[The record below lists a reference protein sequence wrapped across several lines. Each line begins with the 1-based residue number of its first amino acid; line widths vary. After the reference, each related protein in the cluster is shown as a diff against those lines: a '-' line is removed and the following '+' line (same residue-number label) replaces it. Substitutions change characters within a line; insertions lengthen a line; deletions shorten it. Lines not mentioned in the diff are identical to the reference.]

1 MSQTQQQ
8 STKTRRRAPEEK
20 RASILTSAKA
30 LFRAHGFEGVST
42 SQIAKAAGVSEGM
55 IFHNFGSKK
64 GLFTQI
70 LADYARA
77 AAAATMPDDL
87 SELTEEYVVRSAFDF
102 SDSHPDVH
110 EMLMRSGSEFSE
122 ADVEQQSDIIVEVI
136 RQKLELGA
144 GQDKVRRGNTKIM
157 AQLQFA
163 VVDAAYREWRRTNDP
178 ALREDYIQEAIRC
191 MQAMLAPSH

>member
-1 MSQTQQQ
+1 MSQPQQQ
-8 STKTRRRAPEEK
+8 NQTRRRAPEEK
-20 RASILTSAKA
+20 RASILHAAKT

-42 SQIAKAAGVSEGM
+42 AQIAKAAGVSEGM

-64 GLFTQI
+64 GLFTFI

-87 SELTEEYVVRSAFDF
+87 SELSEEYVVRSAFDF
-102 SDSHPDVH
+102 SDRHPDVH
-110 EMLMRSGSEFSE
+110 EMLMRSGSEFSGSE
-122 ADVEQQSDIIVEVI
+122 IDQQSDIIVEVI

-144 GQDKVRRGNTKIM
+144 GQAKVRRGNTKIM

-163 VVDAAYREWRRTNDP
+163 VVDAAYKEWRRSNDP
-178 ALREDYIQEAIRC
+178 SLREDYIQEAIRC